1 MDALLARGEPVR
13 MVNRSGGAPY
23 DQWEEQFPRLQAGVL
38 AAAPAH
44 SARLVSM
51 ENVDMYGRPN
61 GQPLTETRAH
71 RAHTHQ
77 GRLRSRMSNELLSA
91 HQSGRV
97 EVTIGRA
104 ADYYGPRGGAQSN
117 RATGWCRPRSRA
129 GRHPCW
135 VTPTSRT
142 PTLIGERPST
152 PIVERPPPDQQAQ
165 GASVRRWS

>member
-38 AAAPAH
+38 AAAQAH

-77 GRLRSRMSNELLSA
+77 GRLRSRMSN
-91 HQSGRV
+91 
-97 EVTIGRA
+97 RA
-104 ADYYGPRGGAQSN
+104 AERAPVRPGRGDH
-117 RATGWCRPRSRA
+117 RARRGLLRPAWWRAVEPGDRVVPPALA
-129 GRHPCW
+129 GRTAS
-135 VTPTSRT
+135 V
-142 PTLIGERPST
+142 LGD
-152 PIVERPPPDQQAQ
+152 PDQPHTYTHRRETVDAYRRTT
-165 GASVRRWS
+165 AS